1 MTAIRAIQLIGVL
14 GIGLLTAMACFNNL
28 TDYGSNFAFVEHVLS
43 MDTTFPD
50 NSLRWRA
57 IQSPA
62 LHHLAYWLIIAAEG
76 LAGILCLAGA
86 SNIFR
91 HRNDGADDF
100 HKSKTIALWGLTI
113 ALALYL
119 IGFMVVG
126 AEWFAMWQSPKW
138 RRSDESAVGRFA
150 TVRSE
155 LLLVD
160 RFGQYSCAF
169 DG

>member
-1 MTAIRAIQLIGVL
+1 MTSIRAIQFVGVL
-14 GIGLLTAMACFNNL
+14 GIGLLTAMACINNL
-28 TDYGSNFAFVEHVLS
+28 TDYGSNFAFVQHVLS

-50 NSLRWRA
+50 SSLRWRA

-76 LAGILCLAGA
+76 TAAILCLAGA
-86 SNIFR
+86 WKMFR

-100 HKSKTIALWGLTI
+100 HKSKSIALWGLTI

-126 AEWFAMWQSPKW
+126 AEWFAMWQSPNW
-138 RRSDESAVGRFA
+138 DGRQPAFRILAAIGLVTLILLYRDERAKA
-150 TVRSE
+150 P
-155 LLLVD
+155 
-160 RFGQYSCAF
+160 
-169 DG
+169 

>member
-1 MTAIRAIQLIGVL
+1 MTSIRAIQFVGVL
-14 GIGLLTAMACFNNL
+14 GIGLLTAMACINNL

-138 RRSDESAVGRFA
+138 DGRQPAFRILA
-150 TVRSE
+150 SIGLVILI
-155 LLLVD
+155 LLHRDD
-160 RFGQYSCAF
+160 RAKAP
-169 DG
+169 